1 MLRNRCDVGP
11 RASSAGKLPAGGQ
24 SNRAL
29 GPAAAESNDP
39 GRRRGPETANESDRP
54 TGRQYR
60 AGVARASSEADSAS
74 IRRSGTGGR
83 KRDAPQRCLVGVT
96 WSVVAPL
103 DVCGGAFG
111 PIVRP
116 VVSAATAAPKLAA
129 AFAALTD
136 LWSRRNFRAD
146 PSGNRCPLAFPV
158 RVSCP

>member
-1 MLRNRCDVGP
+1 MGTMLRNRCDVGR
-11 RASSAGKLPAGGQ
+11 RASSRPTA
-24 SNRAL
+24 SSRAE
-29 GPAAAESNDP
+29 PWPDCCVKSRS
-39 GRRRGPETANESDRP
+39 GRRRALILRLKRDPPS
-54 TGRQYR
+54 GRQSR
-60 AGVARASSEADSAS
+60 ARVARLDSEVNSAFDPAEWS
-74 IRRSGTGGR
+74 CRR

-116 VVSAATAAPKLAA
+116 VVSAATAPSKLAA

-136 LWSRRNFRAD
+136 LGSRRNFLPD
-146 PSGNRCPLAFPV
+146 PAGNRCPLAFPV